1 MLKIIFENEHLIVVD
16 KPAGVLSVPSR
27 FQDKDA
33 RPFAAQFI
41 KHIPHK
47 NLFPIHRLDFE
58 VSGLLLFAKTPGAQK
73 VVSDAFEKHTV
84 VKTYEALTEINGDF
98 APGSN
103 YEWKNKLAKGKR
115 RTFAA
120 DYGKLAIT
128 EATLEKTFVWDK
140 QECFKWLL
148 RPKTGRWHQ
157 LRYHLSSNGAP
168 ILGDLRYGAKAEFLN
183 GTIALRATNL
193 KFLEEKLTQRYG
205 IASEISTVSSEDYW
219 LSVSNNF

>member
-98 APGSN
+98 AHAATPTMSVVRGKDACPLCSASYEITLFRRRSRSTARPGS
-103 YEWKNKLAKGKR
+103 
-115 RTFAA
+115 
-120 DYGKLAIT
+120 
-128 EATLEKTFVWDK
+128 
-140 QECFKWLL
+140 
-148 RPKTGRWHQ
+148 P
-157 LRYHLSSNGAP
+157 LSSWASRSPPRWPSSRGCSRPARGP
-168 ILGDLRYGAKAEFLN
+168 SACRGPRRSRRPRR
-183 GTIALRATNL
+183 RA
-193 KFLEEKLTQRYG
+193 R
-205 IASEISTVSSEDYW
+205 SSRRRSPD
-219 LSVSNNF
+219 SPSFRPAR